1 MRENCKYDFK
11 ALFFFNPDLIILQLE
26 TERVHMKNLLHKT
39 MSVCYSYIKNG
50 KVATYIPEL
59 AKANEKEFGI
69 SIMTYDKG
77 VTGVGDCNK
86 GFTMQSIAKTMI
98 LLRALMDKG
107 EKTVRSLV
115 GVEATGK
122 PFDAFNYSDQD
133 LKSEHINPM
142 INAGAIALCTLI
154 SGETYQK
161 KFQRLLD
168 LTRTIAGN
176 PNIDIDE
183 DVYLSE
189 KSTGNKNR
197 ALTYMLKAYGLINED
212 AEEVLDCYFRACSI
226 KVTSNDLANMAFV
239 FANKGK
245 DLITGEQIFE
255 KEHAA
260 YINAVLMTCGMY
272 DGSGEFAVTVG
283 VPTKSGV
290 GGGIMAVVPNR
301 MGIGIYSPALDS
313 KGNSCAGIKALELLS
328 KELELSI
335 F

>member
-1 MRENCKYDFK
+1 MEKLLQK
-11 ALFFFNPDLIILQLE
+11 IL
-26 TERVHMKNLLHKT
+26 TE
-39 MSVCYSYIKNG
+39 CYPYIQNG

-59 AKANEKEFGI
+59 AKADTSEFGI
-69 SIMTYDKG
+69 CTISFDEG
-77 VTGVGDCNK
+77 VTGVGDYNK
-86 GFTMQSIAKTMI
+86 TFTMQSIAKTMI
-98 LLRALMDKG
+98 LLRALMDHG
-107 EKTVRSLV
+107 EKAVRNLV

-154 SGETYQK
+154 DGDTYLHR
-161 KFQRLLD
+161 FQRLLD

-183 DVYLSE
+183 EVYLSE
-189 KSTGNKNR
+189 KATGNKNR
-197 ALTYMLKAYGLINED
+197 ALTYMLKAYGIINED

-226 KVTSNDLANMAFV
+226 KVTSIDLAKIAFV
-239 FANKGK
+239 LANKGR
-245 DLITGEQIFE
+245 DPMTGEQIFD
-255 KEHAA
+255 KKHAQ

-283 VPTKSGV
+283 VPAKSGV
-290 GGGIMAVVPNR
+290 GGGIMAVVPNG

>member
-1 MRENCKYDFK
+1 MEKLLQK
-11 ALFFFNPDLIILQLE
+11 IISE
-26 TERVHMKNLLHKT
+26 
-39 MSVCYSYIKNG
+39 CYPYIQNG

-59 AKANEKEFGI
+59 AKADTNEFGI
-69 SIMTYDKG
+69 CTMSFDEGTN
-77 VTGVGDCNK
+77 GVGDYEK
-86 GFTMQSIAKTMI
+86 SFTMQSIVKAII
-98 LLRALMDKG
+98 LLRALEDKG
-107 EKTVRSLV
+107 EMGVRKVV

-154 SGETYQK
+154 DGETYQE

-168 LTRTIAGN
+168 LTRKIAGN
-176 PNIDIDE
+176 PTLNVDE

-189 KSTGNKNR
+189 KANGNKNR
-197 ALTYMLKAYGLINED
+197 ALTYMLKAYGIINDD
-212 AEEVLDCYFRACSI
+212 AEKVLDCYFRACSI
-226 KVTSNDLANMAFV
+226 KVTSIDLARIAFV
-239 FANKGK
+239 LANKGK
-245 DLITGEQIFE
+245 DPITGEQIFD
-255 KEHAA
+255 KKHAK

-272 DGSGEFAVTVG
+272 DGSGEFAINVG
-283 VPTKSGV
+283 VPAKSGV

-313 KGNSCAGIKALELLS
+313 KGNSCAGIKALEMLS
-328 KELELSI
+328 NELELSI

>member
-1 MRENCKYDFK
+1 MKK
-11 ALFFFNPDLIILQLE
+11 LLQ
-26 TERVHMKNLLHKT
+26 KT
-39 MSVCYSYIKNG
+39 MNECYKYIQNG

-59 AKANEKEFGI
+59 AKVDKNEFGI
-69 SIMTYDKG
+69 SIMSCEG
-77 VTGVGDCNK
+77 GITGVGDYNK
-86 GFTMQSIAKTMI
+86 TFTMQSIAKTMI

-107 EKTVRSLV
+107 EETVRSLV

-122 PFDAFNYSDQD
+122 PFDAFNYSDQA

-154 SGETYQK
+154 DGETYQHRFK
-161 KFQRLLD
+161 RLLD

-189 KSTGNKNR
+189 KATGNKNR
-197 ALTYMLKAYGLINED
+197 ALTFMLKAYGIINED
-212 AEEVLDCYFRACSI
+212 AEQVLDCYFRACSI
-226 KVTSNDLANMAFV
+226 KVTSNDLARMAFV
-239 FANKGK
+239 FAGKGK
-245 DLITGEQIFE
+245 DSFTGEQIFD
-255 KEHAA
+255 KKYAT

-283 VPTKSGV
+283 VPAKSGV
-290 GGGIMAVVPNR
+290 GGGIMAIVPNR
-301 MGIGIYSPALDS
+301 MGIGLYSPALDS